1 MEIRNTRI
9 WRAGAVLL
17 LAGSLAACTDTQEA
31 PSLIG
36 PSGLAQSMTLTAS
49 PDRIAH
55 NGSAQSVITVAM
67 RDDTGQPLAG
77 QRVSVGA
84 TAGTTSHVDVVTG
97 SDGRAIFV
105 LTAPALSA
113 PAAEVVVFATPFG
126 NNAQSALTRTATI
139 ALTGTLNATAPTAAF
154 TVTPQDP
161 VEGGS
166 VVVDAS
172 TTTDEGEAC
181 RDRCTYQWNFGGL
194 GAGVT
199 DGRVVTRTSITAGTY
214 AVTLTVTDNAGTVSS
229 RTQAVTVAAPAP
241 TTP

>member
-1 MEIRNTRI
+1 MEIRNTGI

-84 TAGTTSHVDVVTG
+84 TAGTTSAFDVVTG
-97 SDGRAIFV
+97 SDG
-105 LTAPALSA
+105 SA
-113 PAAEVVVFATPFG
+113 V
-126 NNAQSALTRTATI
+126 
-139 ALTGTLNATAPTAAF
+139 
-154 TVTPQDP
+154 
-161 VEGGS
+161 
-166 VVVDAS
+166 
-172 TTTDEGEAC
+172 
-181 RDRCTYQWNFGGL
+181 
-194 GAGVT
+194 
-199 DGRVVTRTSITAGTY
+199 
-214 AVTLTVTDNAGTVSS
+214 
-229 RTQAVTVAAPAP
+229 
-241 TTP
+241 

>member
-1 MEIRNTRI
+1 MEIRNTGI
-9 WRAGAVLL
+9 WRAGAALML
-17 LAGSLAACTDTQEA
+17 TGSLAACTDTQKA
-31 PSLIG
+31 PSLLG
-36 PSGLAQSMTLTAS
+36 PSGLAESMTLTAS

-67 RDDTGQPLAG
+67 RDQNGQPLAG

-84 TAGTTSHVDVVTG
+84 TSGSISHLDVVTG
-97 SDGRAIFV
+97 ADGSAVFV
-105 LTAPALSA
+105 VTAPALSA

-154 TVTPQDP
+154 TVTPQNP
-161 VEGGS
+161 VEGGT

-172 TTTDEGEAC
+172 TTRDEGEAC
-181 RDRCTYQWNFGGL
+181 GNRCTYQWNFGGL

-229 RTQAVTVAAPAP
+229 STQAVTVAAPASP
-241 TTP
+241 TP